1 MRPAQTGDSAASG
14 VKRGPQQMPEDSA
27 FHRLA
32 SVLWRLLVVAVLLL
46 AGYVLAVR
54 LLMGGVSIWK
64 DDLLAAVNTRLP
76 FTLQAS
82 ELEGSLQGFSPQIV
96 LRDLAIHFDAP
107 EQAPVMLTSGHL
119 RLNPLNSLLTL
130 TPQISDLRLEGL
142 NLEVARSSDG
152 VLRLVGF
159 GLVGFEAGVGLLRDW
174 LTGFLTRVD
183 ALHIDQSR
191 ALLRSPGG
199 DLLSAAGIQLDLR
212 RSGSSRRLDA
222 RLFVP
227 GNDIRLHANG
237 VGDPLTSA
245 SWRGDV
251 YLHLE
256 GDNFERVLAWAPT
269 DALPI
274 TVSGGGSVE
283 AWLSRAG
290 GRSDIALRVRTEDLV
305 IAEAGG
311 GWALPLQT
319 LAMNASLSQVMGG
332 WRLNAS
338 NLSVAHDGQRWEMPR
353 ARFQLLGD
361 SLSARVSG
369 MRLDGMEKL
378 LAAAPATPEAL
389 AGALAQLRPRGFLTA
404 ADLTLDDIRAPGN
417 SWSFSARIDETAVDS
432 WRGAPGVEGLDA
444 LVELTPTGG
453 RILLDGR
460 GTALTF
466 PAFYRQALAYDELY
480 GELALSWNEDAVNVS
495 SHLITARGSEGTAK
509 AVFSLDFPR
518 RDDAVGPAMNL
529 LVGLRDS
536 DARHRAKYLPFTL
549 PDGVTRWLQ
558 GSLGDGRVEQ
568 GGFVWRGSLRR
579 RNFEHM
585 TVQMFFELQDA
596 DIRFDPQWP
605 ALRGFSGPVLIDDRN
620 VSIWADSGSVG
631 NLQLDYLSAEL
642 AGTAPGVS
650 EMAVA
655 VRVAGDAG
663 AGLGVVRNSPLNDLT
678 AGALSDWQ
686 ASGDVRAD
694 LQLHIPVSN
703 LAAGPQI
710 DLEATLNGV
719 DLDIRPGR
727 LPLRDMQG
735 KLRYQTGR
743 GFAGSDVAGTL
754 WGEALAARHG
764 DTADASDT
772 RIDLAATVAAP
783 ALLEWLGDDP
793 GMIRG
798 QTSVSGELRIAQ
810 GRAPVLTLNTGLEG
824 VALDLPA
831 PWGKLP
837 EDTRDLALQLRL
849 GAEDAGIDLSLD
861 STLFAALQL
870 EGGRVAGG
878 HLALESDWLQAVY
891 SPTATPQVLVDWLDL
906 DGLRTAF
913 SAGSDDDVPLDAA
926 LDAMDGPGIAMD
938 ARGSG
943 IYRFLSTIPAT
954 EVQVLDLRRQGSL
967 GGHVAFRV
975 ESDGSA
981 LYARAIRGD
990 ILGLRS
996 EGGSDSGTEM
1006 RWSAAG
1012 DGVFATAL
1020 DIDLSFD
1027 NLGAVFEGLGFAPAL
1042 ESRSGAAVGSLR
1054 WTGTPAGLRFENL
1067 QGTLQVQARDGR
1079 LLQSP
1084 GGGASGALK
1093 VVTLLNLAELLN
1105 GLSLSSM
1112 FDSGVPFERAS
1123 GDLVFNRGRLRIP
1136 SLTLDGSASAFR
1148 FSGTTNLSAVDGELV
1163 VTLPVANNLPWVAA
1177 LAAGLPVAAGVF
1189 VVSKVFEKQVERMSS
1204 GVYSVSGPLDS
1215 PQVRLK
1221 RIFDNRSEALPESIE
1236 DEPVTETDPMTGT
1249 DARGQSDDSMAEDSD
1264 SSRR

>member
-1 MRPAQTGDSAASG
+1 MNRASDHVSG
-14 VKRGPQQMPEDSA
+14 GSA

-32 SVLWRLLVVAVLLL
+32 GILWRLLVAALLLL

-54 LLMGGVSIWK
+54 LLVGSVSVWK

-76 FTLQAS
+76 FTLQAA
-82 ELEGSLQGFSPQIV
+82 EIEGSLQGFSPQIV

-142 NLEVARSSDG
+142 NLELARSPDG

-159 GLVGFEAGVGLLRDW
+159 EAGAGLLRDW
-174 LTGFLTRVD
+174 LTDFIARVD
-183 ALHIDQSR
+183 ALHIYQSR
-191 ALLRSPGG
+191 LLLRDAAG
-199 DLLSAAGIQLDLR
+199 DLLSAAGVQLDLR
-212 RSGSSRRLDA
+212 RSGSSRMLDA

-227 GNDIRLHANG
+227 GNDIRVQANG
-237 VGDPLTSA
+237 VGDPLTGA

-256 GDNFERVLAWAPT
+256 GDTFERVLAWAPT
-269 DALPI
+269 DTLPI

-305 IAEAGG
+305 IAEADG

-319 LAMNASLSQVMGG
+319 LAMNASLSQVIGG
-332 WRLNAS
+332 WRLHAS
-338 NLSVAHDGQRWEMPR
+338 QLSVAHDGQRWEMPR

-361 SLSARVSG
+361 SLSARIAG
-369 MRLDGMEKL
+369 MRLDGIEKL
-378 LAAAPATPEAL
+378 FAAAPATPDAL
-389 AGALAQLRPRGFLTA
+389 ASALADLRPRGFLTA

-417 SWSFSARIDETAVDS
+417 SWSFAARIDETAVDS

-444 LVELTPTGG
+444 LVELTPAGG

-460 GTALTF
+460 KTALTF
-466 PAFYRQALAYDELY
+466 PAFYRQPLAYDELY
-480 GELALSWNEDAVNVS
+480 GELALVWDEEAVNVS
-495 SHLITARGSEGTAK
+495 SNLITARGAEGTAK

-518 RDDAVGPAMNL
+518 HDDVVGPAMNL

-536 DARHRAKYLPFTL
+536 EPRHRAKYLPATL
-549 PDGVTRWLQ
+549 PGGVTRWLQ
-558 GSLGDGRVEQ
+558 DSLSGGRIEQ

-585 TVQMFFELQDA
+585 TVQMFFELQDT

-605 ALRGFSGPVLIDDRN
+605 ALRDFSGPVLIDDRR

-631 NLQLDYLSAEL
+631 DLQLHYLSAEL

-663 AGLGVVRNSPLNDLT
+663 AGLGIVRNSPLNDLT
-678 AGALSDWQ
+678 AGALGNWQ

-694 LQLHIPVSN
+694 LRLHIPVSN

-710 DLEATLNGV
+710 DLEATLDGV
-719 DLDIRPGR
+719 ALDIRPGR

-735 KLRYQTGR
+735 ILRYQTGR
-743 GFAGSDVAGTL
+743 GFAGSDVAGSL
-754 WGEALAARHG
+754 WGEALTARHG
-764 DTADASDT
+764 DSADAATDT
-772 RIDLAATVAAP
+772 QIDLEATVAAP
-783 ALLEWLGDDP
+783 ALLDWLGDDP

-798 QTSVSGELRIAQ
+798 QTSVSGVLRIAR
-810 GRAPVLTLNTGLEG
+810 GRAPVLALNSALEG

-831 PWGKLP
+831 PWGKMP
-837 EDTRDLALQLRL
+837 ADTRDLALQLRL
-849 GAEDAGIDLSLD
+849 GAVDAGIDLSLD
-861 STLFAALQL
+861 NTLSMALQL
-870 EGGRVAGG
+870 EGGRVVGG
-878 HLALESDWLQAVY
+878 NLALESDWLQAVY
-891 SPTATPQVLVDWLDL
+891 SPTASPQVLVDWLDL
-906 DGLRTAF
+906 DGLRTAL
-913 SAGSDDDVPLDAA
+913 SAGGDDDAAQDALAVPEVSL
-926 LDAMDGPGIAMD
+926 D
-938 ARGSG
+938 ARGG
-943 IYRFLSTIPAT
+943 GVYRFLTGIPAT
-954 EVQVLDLRRQGSL
+954 EVQVLDLRREGSP
-967 GGHVAFRV
+967 GGHMAFRL

-990 ILGLRS
+990 IFGLRS
-996 EGGSDSGTEM
+996 ESGSAGGSAGGTEM
-1006 RWSAAG
+1006 RWSGTG
-1012 DGVFATAL
+1012 DGGFATAL

-1084 GGGASGALK
+1084 GGASGALK
-1093 VVTLLNLAELLN
+1093 VVTLLNLAELLK

-1112 FDSGVPFERAS
+1112 FESGVPFERAS
-1123 GDLVFNRGRLRIP
+1123 GDLVFNRGQLRIP

-1163 VTLPVANNLPWVAA
+1163 VTLPVANNLPWVVA

-1204 GVYSVSGPLDS
+1204 GVYSVSGPVDS

-1221 RIFDNRSEALPESIE
+1221 RIFDNRSEALPEPIE
-1236 DEPVTETDPMTGT
+1236 DDRVTDIEPITEP
-1249 DARGQSDDSMAEDSD
+1249 DASAQSDEPLPEDSD